1 MLKPKDNN
9 ETELTGI
16 GWEDV
21 EWINVA
27 LIVNMLM
34 NFWVVQ
40 NTGNFMTT

>member
-1 MLKPKDNN
+1 
-9 ETELTGI
+9 
-16 GWEDV
+16 V

-40 NTGNFMTT
+40 NTGNFMTTWATVSFLIRALFHEVN